1 MSAGNAREQRE
12 LFIWKSEHDR
22 CLVRELLLVE
32 PYLHKPQ
39 SKERGQAWKT
49 IVTNLNN
56 LERPKFRVAVRAVRD
71 RFFKLME
78 KFNKNEKEEAR
89 ASGIEGA
96 EFDEIYM
103 GLTDINQRME
113 EARNSWKETTEKEKE
128 KENENKEKALDMRR
142 KATES
147 LSETRKRKGLE
158 REESTPTRKRRSGDV
173 IEVLQ
178 EGLQLKKEQS
188 EMNLK
193 FKEEELKERQLL
205 RESQQELV
213 WQQQQFMANM
223 QAQQQQFLLQMNQQN
238 IQVLKQIAEIFRDNK
253 N

>member
-1 MSAGNAREQRE
+1 MSAGSVREQRE
-12 LFIWKSEHDR
+12 LFIWKAEHDR

-39 SKERGQAWKT
+39 SKERGQAWKA
-49 IVTNLNN
+49 IVANLNN

-89 ASGIEGA
+89 ASGIVGA
-96 EFDEIYM
+96 EFDEVYM
-103 GLTDINQRME
+103 GLTDITQRME
-113 EARNSWKETTEKEKE
+113 EARNSWEEKTEKEKE
-128 KENENKEKALDMRR
+128 KEKENKEKALDMRR
-142 KATES
+142 RATES
-147 LSETRKRKGLE
+147 LSETRKRKELE
-158 REESTPTRKRRSGDV
+158 REASTSARKRRSGDV

-178 EGLQLKKEQS
+178 AGLQLKKEQS

-213 WQQQQFMANM
+213 WQQQQFMADM
-223 QAQQQQFLLQMNQQN
+223 QAQQQQFLFQMNQEN
-238 IQVLKQIAEIFRDNK
+238 IRV
-253 N
+253 